1 MRMTLASRLSYSFE
15 GSLAFC
21 MIAVIFPSHL
31 LKHSLTL
38 GCSSNMQTVS
48 PSAWRLLLP
57 PSASLL
63 MHPGFFSLHLVLY
76 VGGLSPSL
84 LLSQALFYYTYVNTF
99 IFHSKKASGRGEMV
113 DKAHTQ
119 GVQMRDIMHLI
130 FPSHSLQF
138 NSI

>member
-1 MRMTLASRLSYSFE
+1 MTLASRLSYSFE

-38 GCSSNMQTVS
+38 GCSPHMQTVS

-99 IFHSKKASGRGEMV
+99 IFHSKKAFQASLIIICH
-113 DKAHTQ
+113 KNSF
-119 GVQMRDIMHLI
+119 RDFASLLAQNEIKYNI
-130 FPSHSLQF
+130 FAIF
-138 NSI
+138 NI